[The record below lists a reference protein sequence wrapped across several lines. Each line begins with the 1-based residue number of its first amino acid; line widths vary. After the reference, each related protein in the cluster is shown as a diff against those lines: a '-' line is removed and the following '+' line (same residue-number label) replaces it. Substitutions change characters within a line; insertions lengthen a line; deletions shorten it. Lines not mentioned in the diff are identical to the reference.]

1 MLKKYQITASI
12 VLFNE
17 DVKELLRCVDSF
29 LKVPLTKK
37 LYLIDNSPTDRLK
50 DRFKHPEIEYIFT
63 GKNLGFGKGH
73 NLIIDKIHN
82 AAEYHLILNPD
93 ISFEPEVLLTLIDQL
108 KKDAA
113 VTMVAPKVVY
123 PDGELQY
130 TCRKYPTM
138 LELVVRRMNIFKNY
152 TQKREYRNTDLA
164 QPFYP
169 DFIHGV
175 FYLFKTVDL
184 VKINGFDERYFLY
197 MEDVDICRKIDAL
210 GNKKYYFPKVQITH
224 VHKKASASTTNLF
237 FVHLHS
243 SFKYFYKWGLK

>member
-1 MLKKYQITASI
+1 MLKKHQITASI

-17 DVKELLRCVDSF
+17 DMEELLLCIDSF

-37 LYLIDNSPTDRLK
+37 LYLIDNSPTAELK
-50 DRFKHPEIEYIFT
+50 NNFKQPEIEYIFT
-63 GKNLGFGKGH
+63 GDNLGFGKGH
-73 NLIIDKIHN
+73 NLIIEKIHN
-82 AAEYHLILNPD
+82 DSEYHLILNPD
-93 ISFEPEVLLTLIDQL
+93 VIFEPQVILTLVDL
-108 KKDAA
+108 FKKDATVA
-113 VTMVAPKVVY
+113 MVAPKVVY
-123 PDGELQY
+123 PNGTLQY

-138 LELVVRRMNIFKNY
+138 LELVARRIKILKNY
-152 TQKREYRNTDLA
+152 TQKREYRNTDLT

-175 FYLFKTVDL
+175 FLLFKTVDL

-210 GNKKYYFPKVQITH
+210 DKTKYYFPKVQITH
-224 VHKKASASTTNLF
+224 VHKRASARTMKLF

-243 SFKYFYKWGLK
+243 SFKYFYKWGFK